1 MDAGNET
8 GFWANIQWVATTVI
22 GLFTFFSGL
31 WMKYVYEEIKTIKA
45 KQELMEKDAADNVSK
60 GDDQLWDALESIR
73 TKLDQVVARD
83 ELLRLQTAIDEDRK
97 QSAHDRANIAV
108 MMATKTELER
118 QLDKLYN
125 RLMDQ
130 LQK

>member
-8 GFWANIQWVATTVI
+8 GFWSNIQWGATTII
-22 GLFTFFSGL
+22 GLFTFFYGL
-31 WMKYVYEEIKTIKA
+31 WMKYVYEEIKGLKA
-45 KQELMEKDAADNVSK
+45 KQEIMEKDAADIVSK